1 MPTCASCAFC
11 RRAPSAYGTDA
22 YGWCY
27 APLPAYV
34 LAHLGYDD
42 KHQQPIPLV
51 LNSDVKGRECPL
63 YRQRG
68 EPSVAQS
75 AIAQLRSAL
84 ENLLWQHDHNGGV
97 LCGMALQDARA
108 ALAAVIPAD
117 AAEIAIADAN
127 K

>member
-1 MPTCASCAFC
+1 
-11 RRAPSAYGTDA
+11 
-22 YGWCY
+22 
-27 APLPAYV
+27 V

-51 LNSDVKGRECPL
+51 LKSDVKGRECPL

-68 EPSVAQS
+68 KPSVAQ
-75 AIAQLRSAL
+75 
-84 ENLLWQHDHNGGV
+84 
-97 LCGMALQDARA
+97 
-108 ALAAVIPAD
+108 AD

>member
-1 MPTCASCAFC
+1 ML
-11 RRAPSAYGTDA
+11 AYS
-22 YGWCY
+22 
-27 APLPAYV
+27 
-34 LAHLGYDD
+34 GYD
-42 KHQQPIPLV
+42 QQPIPLI
-51 LNSDVKGRECPL
+51 LKSDVKGRECPL

-68 EPSVAQS
+68 KPSVAQD
-75 AIAQLRSAL
+75 AIEQLRSAL

>member
-34 LAHLGYDD
+34 LAHLGYND

-51 LNSDVKGRECPL
+51 LKSDVKGRECPL

-68 EPSVAQS
+68 KPSAAQD
-75 AIAQLRSAL
+75 ALAQLRTAL
-84 ENLLWQHDHNGGV
+84 ANLLWQHDHGGN
-97 LCGMALQDARA
+97 LGGMALQDARA
-108 ALAAVIPAD
+108 TLAAAIPAD